1 MKYEYEY
8 VTQFPFN
15 NESCH
20 IIVQI
25 KQFVNITKDLILEP
39 RLPARD
45 PAILHSLRLSSVL
58 LLPIQFP
65 AAAAQPSSAS
75 STNVNKLFKEMFTVI
90 LEFWLL
96 PFIENLLKNHWK

>member
-1 MKYEYEY
+1 MKNEY

-20 IIVQI
+20 IIVRI
-25 KQFVNITKDLILEP
+25 KQFVNITKDLIIEP

-45 PAILHSLRLSSVL
+45 AAILHPLRLSSVL

-65 AAAAQPSSAS
+65 ASAAQPSSAS
-75 STNVNKLFKEMFTVI
+75 STNVNKLFKEMFMLI
-90 LEFWLL
+90 L
-96 PFIENLLKNHWK
+96 NLAVAIY

>member
-1 MKYEYEY
+1 MRNEY

-25 KQFVNITKDLILEP
+25 KQFVNITKDLIIEP
-39 RLPARD
+39 RLPA
-45 PAILHSLRLSSVL
+45 PAILHPLRLSSVL

-65 AAAAQPSSAS
+65 ASAAQPSSAS
-75 STNVNKLFKEMFTVI
+75 STNVNKLFKEMFMLI
-90 LEFWLL
+90 L
-96 PFIENLLKNHWK
+96 NLAVAIY

>member
-1 MKYEYEY
+1 MRNEY

-25 KQFVNITKDLILEP
+25 KQFVNITKDLIIEP

-45 PAILHSLRLSSVL
+45 AEPRH
-58 LLPIQFP
+58 P
-65 AAAAQPSSAS
+65 PSSAIEFCSTFTNSISCFCS
-75 STNVNKLFKEMFTVI
+75 SAKLSQQYKCQQTF
-90 LEFWLL
+90 
-96 PFIENLLKNHWK
+96 